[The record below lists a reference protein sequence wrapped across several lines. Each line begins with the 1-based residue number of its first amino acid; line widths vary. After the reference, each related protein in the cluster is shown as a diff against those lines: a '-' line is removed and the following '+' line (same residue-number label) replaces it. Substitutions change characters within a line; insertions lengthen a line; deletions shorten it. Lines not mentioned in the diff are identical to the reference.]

1 MADASTYLRNAI
13 VDEFLR
19 APATVFLALF
29 VDATTELA
37 VTGYARKAVTF
48 DAPVNGFTDNTGAL
62 VFGPLS
68 DGGEVT
74 HAALFDAVSGGNQLT
89 VVKELD
95 EPVPFL
101 DTSILT
107 VPIANIDVQVE

>member
-1 MADASTYLRNAI
+1 MDATTYLRNAI
-13 VDEFLR
+13 VNEFLR
-19 APATVFLALF
+19 APATVYVALF

-37 VTGYARKAVTF
+37 VTGYARQAVTF
-48 DAPVNGFTDNTGAL
+48 AAPSNGFTDNTGAL
-62 VFGPLS
+62 TYGPLA

-95 EPVPFL
+95 EPVLFL
-101 DTSILT
+101 DGSILT